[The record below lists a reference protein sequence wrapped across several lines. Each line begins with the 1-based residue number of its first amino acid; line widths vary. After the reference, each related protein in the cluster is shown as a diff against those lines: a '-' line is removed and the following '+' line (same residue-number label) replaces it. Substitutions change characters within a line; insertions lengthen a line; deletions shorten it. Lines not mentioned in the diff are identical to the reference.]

1 MERRLGRSPLRLP
14 IVRVLFASTLAL
26 AAVACRGPA
35 PTDIV
40 GSQAGGGQD
49 WYCEPAGEGGWQCI
63 PNVVQTTPPA
73 APALA
78 EAPAPAEP
86 TPPVPVQEPAPP
98 VPAEPAP
105 PVATQ
110 PVAPPPAAPPAVA
123 GNLPLYV
130 QLAHRLDGTPLL
142 ELPSDF
148 FAVQLFAA
156 LTRAKVEEVAVDSGL
171 ESMAGARVERD
182 GKIFFV
188 LLAGVYADRERAER
202 AANSLPPNIRALRP
216 WVRSLG
222 GLQASMR
229 RADALAAEQ
238 R

>member
-14 IVRVLFASTLAL
+14 IVRVLFASALAL
-26 AAVACRGPA
+26 AVVACRGPA
-35 PTDIV
+35 PKDIV

-63 PNVVQTTPPA
+63 PNVVQTTP
-73 APALA
+73 
-78 EAPAPAEP
+78 PAEP

-156 LTRAKVEEVAVDSGL
+156 LSQAKVEEVAVDSGL

-229 RADALAAEQ
+229 RADALAAE
-238 R
+238 RR

>member
-14 IVRVLFASTLAL
+14 IVRVLFASALVLAV
-26 AAVACRGPA
+26 VACRGPA

-63 PNVVQTTPPA
+63 PNVVQATPPA
-73 APALA
+73 A
-78 EAPAPAEP
+78 
-86 TPPVPVQEPAPP
+86 PAPP

-123 GNLPLYV
+123 GDLPLYV

-202 AANSLPPNIRALRP
+202 AANSLPPNIRSLRP